1 MSASLWQCRPA
12 FPAIVAALEYI
23 IVDTGILDNHGR
35 KLWKDYFLKKVRPL
49 SHPRHLYAFHS
60 SLTSLPC
67 NQDKVG
73 WTDFLRVFMNI
84 MPSTEDPQT
93 RILNIKCLYALLGT
107 PPT

>member
-1 MSASLWQCRPA
+1 
-12 FPAIVAALEYI
+12 VAALEYI

-35 KLWKDYFLKKVRPL
+35 KLWKDYFLKKVRPPL
-49 SHPRHLYAFHS
+49 RSLRVPQLADSPLPRS
-60 SLTSLPC
+60 SPR

-107 PPT
+107 PSSGVTQCYGAKGSE